1 MRRKKR
7 MMNRTTSK
15 AIRYKVLKEYLKRK
29 RYRFIMKKLDF
40 IGENGAS
47 TDNIRVK
54 LTRSEMT
61 LVLKGSRSYSSSGG
75 KAQENHTERNSRMII
90 IYSTLDADCR
100 SSFGKVFVCRRKRR
114 RRTGSGASRSL
125 AIYII
130 TPLLRLMISDYSS
143 GELLYKNSSSSKG
156 RISSQLSLLN
166 YHNNTSHHNNIPF
179 IVYHY
184 Y

>member
-1 MRRKKR
+1 MGQLGRPCFSNPLASMATAKRLYTVLGAASSLNGDHQAVALAMKKEEMRRKKR

-61 LVLKGSRSYSSSGG
+61 LVLKGESNPTRLLAE
-75 KAQENHTERNSRMII
+75 KRKKIIQERNSRMII
-90 IYSTLDADCR
+90 IYSTLDADLP
-100 SSFGKVFVCRRKRR
+100 KLIRK
-114 RRTGSGASRSL
+114 G
-125 AIYII
+125 
-130 TPLLRLMISDYSS
+130 LRLQKEAEKA
-143 GELLYKNSSSSKG
+143 ELEAAL
-156 RISSQLSLLN
+156 RDR
-166 YHNNTSHHNNIPF
+166 
-179 IVYHY
+179 
-184 Y
+184 